1 MAVSFDTIPHADLM
15 KSLARRISDRKML
28 RLLKMWL
35 PRVPSIQ
42 LGRLRRQRLQQQWPE
57 WRRFRRWRRR
67 ELVALVERDRDVA
80 SRPTAD
86 TNLTHFP
93 AR

>member
-1 MAVSFDTIPHADLM
+1 MKAIGFPVTAPTFGRHFAKAVAANCD
-15 KSLARRISDRKML
+15 KSL
-28 RLLKMWL
+28 L
-35 PRVPSIQ
+35 PV
-42 LGRLRRQRLQQQWPE
+42 LGRPTGNTWLRRQRLQQQWLE

-67 ELVALVERDRDVA
+67 ELVALVERDRDAA
-80 SRPTAD
+80 SRPIAD